1 MPRDEQIAL
10 LEQAAG
16 ALAGVRGPLRARVLA
31 CLARELH
38 HSWEEDNLARA
49 PAVAEEAVAL
59 ARELDDPA
67 TLGFCLLAL
76 HDARWRPGTARDRLP
91 LVEEMLT
98 LAGAAGDRELL
109 AQARLLRATV
119 LIEAGDPAGR
129 ADLEEYCRAAEEL
142 GHARARW
149 DALVHELAGAVGLGG
164 RSRR

>member
-98 LAGAAGDRELL
+98 PGRRRRRPRAARPGAAAARHRPDR
-109 AQARLLRATV
+109 
-119 LIEAGDPAGR
+119 G
-129 ADLEEYCRAAEEL
+129 
-142 GHARARW
+142 
-149 DALVHELAGAVGLGG
+149 
-164 RSRR
+164 